1 MAYTSTE
8 PHRLVDLSTI
18 GRFTHQILRSIGRRF
33 MAAIRLMQYGQMKG
47 VLTRMP
53 DEVLA
58 EIGVARSEIPE
69 HVRSMIYGDT
79 D

>member
-8 PHRLVDLSTI
+8 PHKLVDLSTI
-18 GRFTHQILRSIGRRF
+18 GRFTHQILRSIGSRF

-53 DEVLA
+53 DDVLE
-58 EIGVARSEIPE
+58 EIGVARSDIPE
-69 HVRSMIYGDT
+69 HVRTMIYGDT